1 MEKQKNMPVLRF
13 SEFEVEWEL
22 KKLGAIFKI
31 SAGGDIEGEHVSQ
44 IRDEKYKY
52 PIYANAEKDKGFYGF
67 SDTYKIEE
75 NVITVAGRGVNIGI
89 AHARNHKFYPIVRL
103 LVLVPKNSENIY
115 FFEYQINRLNLIK
128 ESTGV
133 PQLTAPQVSN
143 YVVFYPPL
151 PEQQKIA
158 SFLTSVDTR
167 LTQLKQKKNLLEQY
181 KKGVMQKIFSQEIRF
196 LAVPT
201 TISTGSTD
209 ADTVSQTD
217 ENMIIAN
224 ESSDLRQSVTEPVEG
239 TLQEFPEW
247 EEKKLGDVLIEHKKV
262 NSKNT
267 FNEVF
272 SVAKHKGLINQIEHL
287 GRSYSAKD
295 ISNYKVVN
303 PHDIVYTKSPTSEFP
318 FGIIKQNL
326 LDRSGVVSPLYG
338 VFKPKTN
345 ALGFCL
351 HNYFSSWINTYN
363 YLNPLVQKGAK
374 NTMNINNDDFLNG
387 SRILLPGSEAEQTK
401 IANFLSSLDE
411 KINQCSSQIEKTELW
426 KKGLLQQMF
435 V

>member
-1 MEKQKNMPVLRF
+1 MPVLRF

-247 EEKKLGDVLIEHKKV
+247 EKKKLGEIVDFIKNGLSLNQNIEKEGYKVTRIETISDKSINIEKVGFVRTSQDITEYRLLIGDMLFS
-262 NSKNT
+262 NIN
-267 FNEVF
+267 
-272 SVAKHKGLINQIEHL
+272 SVAHIGKIAYVDKDYDLYHGMNLLNIRINKEKSNPKFFYYQLTSRQLKKHFEEICNKAVNQASINQTDL
-287 GRSYSAKD
+287 K
-295 ISNYKVVN
+295 K
-303 PHDIVYTKSPTSEFP
+303 TKLLFP
-318 FGIIKQNL
+318 FL
-326 LDRSGVVSPLYG
+326 
-338 VFKPKTN
+338 
-345 ALGFCL
+345 
-351 HNYFSSWINTYN
+351 
-363 YLNPLVQKGAK
+363 
-374 NTMNINNDDFLNG
+374 
-387 SRILLPGSEAEQTK
+387 AEQTK

>member
-1 MEKQKNMPVLRF
+1 MENQKNIPVLRF
-13 SEFEVEWEL
+13 PEFKGFWENKYLGETCIIKTGSKDTQNKVEDGVYPFFVRSDNVQRINSFSFDGE
-22 KKLGAIFKI
+22 AILTSGDGVGVGKNFHYINGKFDFHQRVYSLRQFK
-31 SAGGDIEGEHVSQ
+31 
-44 IRDEKYKY
+44 EKYNGKFV
-52 PIYANAEKDKGFYGF
+52 FYFF
-67 SDTYKIEE
+67 SSNFYDR
-75 NVITVAGRGVNIGI
+75 VIKLSA
-89 AHARNHKFYPIVRL
+89 
-103 LVLVPKNSENIY
+103 KNSVDSIRMDMISMMKID
-115 FFEYQINRLNLIK
+115 FP
-128 ESTGV
+128 S
-133 PQLTAPQVSN
+133 
-143 YVVFYPPL
+143 L

-247 EEKKLGDVLIEHKKV
+247 EKKKLGEIVDFIKNGLSLNQNIEKEGYKVTRIETISDKSINIEKVGFVRTSQDITEYRLLIGDMLFS
-262 NSKNT
+262 NIN
-267 FNEVF
+267 
-272 SVAKHKGLINQIEHL
+272 SVAHIGKIAYVDKDYDLYHGMNLLNIRINKEKSNPKFFYYQLTSRQLKKHFEEICNKAVNQASINQTDL
-287 GRSYSAKD
+287 K
-295 ISNYKVVN
+295 K
-303 PHDIVYTKSPTSEFP
+303 TKLLFP
-318 FGIIKQNL
+318 FL
-326 LDRSGVVSPLYG
+326 
-338 VFKPKTN
+338 
-345 ALGFCL
+345 
-351 HNYFSSWINTYN
+351 
-363 YLNPLVQKGAK
+363 
-374 NTMNINNDDFLNG
+374 
-387 SRILLPGSEAEQTK
+387 AEQTK